1 MAGVPPIHPSLAGQ
15 PVFQTPPQAGV
26 ERHTTPENIRRFF
39 DPTTY
44 RTNSGIPKISTSD
57 VSNLNWE
64 RHTTPEN
71 IRRFFDP
78 QTYKTNKEGVEPSPA
93 IPACQKRPAPEAVA
107 AVGGGAPPVAKAKT
121 MAKND
126 LVEKFKLAAKLNGVD
141 WDDIAVSCVRTN
153 QEGYCFVIF
162 RFVFITV

>member
-1 MAGVPPIHPSLAGQ
+1 MAGVPPIHPSLAAQ
-15 PVFQTPPQAGV
+15 PTVFETPPQAGV

-39 DPTTY
+39 DSATY
-44 RTNSGIPKISTSD
+44 RTNSGVSKLSNSG
-57 VSNLNWE
+57 VSNQSWE

-78 QTYKTNKEGVEPSPA
+78 QTYKSHKEVVEPSPA
-93 IPACQKRPAPEAVA
+93 IPACQKRPAPEASS
-107 AVGGGAPPVAKAKT
+107 VGGPAVAKAKT

-141 WDDIAVSCVRTN
+141 WDDIAVSCLRTN
-153 QEGYCFVIF
+153 
-162 RFVFITV
+162 